1 MALQEML
8 HVYIAGL
15 FAYRAINVYS
25 HKSFGTIQRI
35 TNYKVKVGWI
45 LHAKTEG
52 FPGRM
57 SGRFKSIKGGAI
69 APTCSLKEYS

>member
-1 MALQEML
+1 ML

-25 HKSFGTIQRI
+25 YKSFGTIQQI
-35 TNYKVKVGWI
+35 TNYKVKVVEFYMQ
-45 LHAKTEG
+45 KQSV

-57 SGRFKSIKGGAI
+57 SSRFKSIKGGAI
-69 APTCSLKEYS
+69 VPTCSLKEYS